1 MNKDIIAGNW
11 KQLKGKAQAKWGE
24 LTDDVFDVADGSAE
38 YLSGKLQEQY
48 GWDRDQADKAVKD
61 FERTLEKNS

>member
-11 KQLKGKAQAKWGE
+11 QQLKGKAQSQWGK
-24 LTDDVFDVADGSAE
+24 LTDDVFDVAEGNRE

-48 GWDRDQADKAVKD
+48 GWTRERTEDEINA
-61 FERTLEKNS
+61 FERQFEKH

>member
-1 MNKDIIAGNW
+1 MNKDIIAGKW
-11 KQLKGKAQAKWGE
+11 SQIKGSAQAHWGN
-24 LTDDVFDVADGSAE
+24 LTDVVFDVADGSAE